1 MIINKKDMDS
11 SIGERLNAYMAVNKI
26 SQNAL
31 AEILSTSQSAIS
43 SMCNGKRNIS
53 KNTIYKL
60 SNAFPDLNSE
70 WLLTGEGEMLKKKD
84 GIEEKKSQE
93 GNARDLGSVYAATPG
108 DRDSIVMVDYI
119 PVSAQASFTEYLG
132 QSDAR
137 YEEKLPLI
145 ATPAERAELD
155 RYKIFEVAGDSM
167 FPTLVSGSK
176 ILVKSIP
183 EASWHNAEGVVVAVF
198 LDYVVIKRVKSN
210 HFFTD
215 HYIILSSDNPEYGE
229 MTVQFSD
236 IRALYKARRVVSAP
250 IS

>member
-1 MIINKKDMDS
+1 MGKNEISS
-11 SIGERLNAYMAVNKI
+11 SILRVA
-26 SQNAL
+26 
-31 AEILSTSQSAIS
+31 STHYSI
-43 SMCNGKRNIS
+43 N
-53 KNTIYKL
+53 
-60 SNAFPDLNSE
+60 PE

-84 GIEEKKSQE
+84 GDMEEKSE

-108 DRDSIVMVDYI
+108 DRDSVVMVDYI

-132 QSDAR
+132 QTDAQC
-137 YEEKLPLI
+137 EDKLPLI

-210 HFFTD
+210 HFFTEN
-215 HYIILSSDNPEYGE
+215 YIILSSDNPEYGE

-250 IS
+250 IA

>member
-1 MIINKKDMDS
+1 METTAKERIIQFLKYKGIGQTKFEELCGLSRGYVYNLKKS
-11 SIGERLNAYMAVNKI
+11 P
-26 SQNAL
+26 
-31 AEILSTSQSAIS
+31 STE
-43 SMCNGKRNIS
+43 KLRNIL
-53 KNTIYKL
+53 TTFPEL
-60 SNAFPDLNSE
+60 SQA
-70 WLLTGEGEMLKKKD
+70 WLLTGEGEML
-84 GIEEKKSQE
+84 E

-145 ATPAERAELD
+145 ATPAERAEID

-183 EASWHNAEGVVVAVF
+183 ESSWHNAEGVVVAVF

>member
-1 MIINKKDMDS
+1 MDTSVVQRLNSALKKSFAENVGIPVSTVTSALAMGKNEISS
-11 SIGERLNAYMAVNKI
+11 SILRVA
-26 SQNAL
+26 
-31 AEILSTSQSAIS
+31 STHYSI
-43 SMCNGKRNIS
+43 N
-53 KNTIYKL
+53 
-60 SNAFPDLNSE
+60 PE